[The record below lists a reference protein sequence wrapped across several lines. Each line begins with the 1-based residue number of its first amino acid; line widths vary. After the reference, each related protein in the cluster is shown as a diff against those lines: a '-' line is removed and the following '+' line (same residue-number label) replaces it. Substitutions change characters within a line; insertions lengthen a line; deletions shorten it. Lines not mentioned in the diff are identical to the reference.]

1 MRFPVRRIASTGA
14 AACALALA
22 GLMLVPASAPAPGV
36 VERKQA
42 VDRRLY
48 SAEARLRAAI
58 DRQAVLTSD
67 LATIN
72 RRLREVRGR
81 LAPLAA
87 RRDEAVRAHRLARG
101 TLAQVNRDLAFQR
114 RQLRIATSRLRVQ
127 RQALAERIREI
138 YRTEDDDPLLGL
150 LQGGSLAE
158 IAGAASG
165 IERATDR
172 DRGMIDSVARYRNL
186 TRTSAARIAVL
197 QERAAAAEARTARR
211 AEVAT
216 AAARDLDV
224 EQRVLRRTKRVR
236 TRMLAAIRV
245 DRDHIEDDTRELRE
259 QSFAL
264 ARRIAAIQG
273 VPYAEPADTT
283 PSAAGFTWPTSGQ
296 ITSGFGPRWGR
307 MHQGLDIA
315 APTGRPITAAKSG
328 TVIVAGWSG
337 GYGQLV
343 VIDHGGGLATAYA
356 HQSRIAV
363 KTGDPVTQG
372 GLVGFVGSTG
382 HSTGPHLHFE
392 VRVNGAARDPLP
404 YL

>member
-1 MRFPVRRIASTGA
+1 MRFPVRRIASTGS
-14 AACALALA
+14 AACVLALA
-22 GLMLVPASAPAPGV
+22 GFMLVPSGAPAPGV

-101 TLAQVNRDLAFQR
+101 TLVQVNRDLAFQR

-172 DRGMIDSVARYRNL
+172 DRDMIDSVARYRNL

-197 QERAAAAEARTARR
+197 QERAAAAEARTAGR
-211 AEVAT
+211 AAAAT

-236 TRMLAAIRV
+236 TRMLGAIRV

-264 ARRIAAIQG
+264 ARRIAEIQG

-363 KTGDPVTQG
+363 RTGDPVTQG

>member
-1 MRFPVRRIASTGA
+1 M
-14 AACALALA
+14 
-22 GLMLVPASAPAPGV
+22 MLVPVSAPAPGV

-81 LAPLAA
+81 PAPLAA

-101 TLAQVNRDLAFQR
+101 TLVQVNRDLAFQR

-172 DRGMIDSVARYRNL
+172 DRDMIDSVARYRNL

-236 TRMLAAIRV
+236 TRMLATIRV

-264 ARRIAAIQG
+264 ARRIAEIQG

-315 APTGRPITAAKSG
+315 APTGRPITAARSG

>member
-1 MRFPVRRIASTGA
+1 
-14 AACALALA
+14 
-22 GLMLVPASAPAPGV
+22 MLVPASAPAPGV

-67 LATIN
+67 LATIT

-101 TLAQVNRDLAFQR
+101 TLVQVNRDLAFQR

-172 DRGMIDSVARYRNL
+172 DRDMIDSVARYRNL

-264 ARRIAAIQG
+264 ARRIAEIQG

-392 VRVNGAARDPLP
+392 VRVNGAAQDPLP

>member
-1 MRFPVRRIASTGA
+1 MRFPVRRIASTGS
-14 AACALALA
+14 AACVLALA
-22 GLMLVPASAPAPGV
+22 GLMLVPSGAPAPGV

-101 TLAQVNRDLAFQR
+101 TLVQVNRDLAFQR

-172 DRGMIDSVARYRNL
+172 DRDMIDSVARYRNL

-197 QERAAAAEARTARR
+197 QERAAAAEARTAGR
-211 AEVAT
+211 AAAAT

-236 TRMLAAIRV
+236 TRMLGAIRV

-264 ARRIAAIQG
+264 ARRIAEIQG
-273 VPYAEPADTT
+273 VPYAEPSDTT

-363 KTGDPVTQG
+363 RTGDPVTQG

>member
-1 MRFPVRRIASTGA
+1 MASTGS

-101 TLAQVNRDLAFQR
+101 TLVQVNRDLAFQR

-165 IERATDR
+165 IGRATALR
-172 DRGMIDSVARYRNL
+172 FAREGAAVAVVDLEEVGGQAVVGAIVDEGGRALFLRCDV
-186 TRTSAARIAVL
+186 SQAADCQRAV
-197 QERAAAAEARTARR
+197 QET
-211 AEVAT
+211 
-216 AAARDLDV
+216 LDK
-224 EQRVLRRTKRVR
+224 L
-236 TRMLAAIRV
+236 
-245 DRDHIEDDTRELRE
+245 
-259 QSFAL
+259 
-264 ARRIAAIQG
+264 G
-273 VPYAEPADTT
+273 
-283 PSAAGFTWPTSGQ
+283 
-296 ITSGFGPRWGR
+296 
-307 MHQGLDIA
+307 GLDILFNNAGRFAFGNPFPDPA
-315 APTGRPITAAKSG
+315 ALGQYF
-328 TVIVAGWSG
+328 G
-337 GYGQLV
+337 GIEESLARVGVQ
-343 VIDHGGGLATAYA
+343 GGG
-356 HQSRIAV
+356 RVII
-363 KTGDPVTQG
+363 
-372 GLVGFVGSTG
+372 
-382 HSTGPHLHFE
+382 E
-392 VRVNGAARDPLP
+392 V
-404 YL
+404 

>member
-67 LATIN
+67 LATIT

-101 TLAQVNRDLAFQR
+101 TLVQVNRDLAFQR

-172 DRGMIDSVARYRNL
+172 DRDMIDSVARYRNL

-264 ARRIAAIQG
+264 ARRIAEIQG

-392 VRVNGAARDPLP
+392 VRVNGAAQDPLP

>member
-1 MRFPVRRIASTGA
+1 
-14 AACALALA
+14 
-22 GLMLVPASAPAPGV
+22 MLVPASAPAPGV

-101 TLAQVNRDLAFQR
+101 TLVQVNRDLAFQR

-150 LQGGSLAE
+150 LQRGSLAE

-172 DRGMIDSVARYRNL
+172 DRDMIDSVARYRNL

-236 TRMLAAIRV
+236 TRMLATIRV

-264 ARRIAAIQG
+264 ARRIAEIQG

>member
-1 MRFPVRRIASTGA
+1 MMVPV
-14 AACALALA
+14 
-22 GLMLVPASAPAPGV
+22 SAPAPGV

-87 RRDEAVRAHRLARG
+87 RRNEAVRAHRLARG
-101 TLAQVNRDLAFQR
+101 TLVQVNRDLAFQR

-150 LQGGSLAE
+150 LQRGSLAE

-172 DRGMIDSVARYRNL
+172 DRDMIDSVARYRNL

-236 TRMLAAIRV
+236 TRMLATIRV

-264 ARRIAAIQG
+264 ARRIAEIQG

>member
-1 MRFPVRRIASTGA
+1 MRFPVRRRATTGS

-22 GLMLVPASAPAPGV
+22 GMMLVPVSAPAPGV

-101 TLAQVNRDLAFQR
+101 TLVQVNRDLAFQR

-172 DRGMIDSVARYRNL
+172 DRDMIDSVARYRNL

-236 TRMLAAIRV
+236 TRMLATIRV

-264 ARRIAAIQG
+264 ARRIAEIQG

-382 HSTGPHLHFE
+382 HSTGPHLRFE

>member
-1 MRFPVRRIASTGA
+1 M
-14 AACALALA
+14 
-22 GLMLVPASAPAPGV
+22 SAPAPGV

-101 TLAQVNRDLAFQR
+101 TLVQVNRNLAFQR

-172 DRGMIDSVARYRNL
+172 DRDMIDSVARYRNL

-197 QERAAAAEARTARR
+197 RERAAAAEARTARR

-236 TRMLAAIRV
+236 TRMLATIRV

-264 ARRIAAIQG
+264 ARRIAEIQG

>member
-1 MRFPVRRIASTGA
+1 
-14 AACALALA
+14 
-22 GLMLVPASAPAPGV
+22 MLVPVSAPAPGV

-172 DRGMIDSVARYRNL
+172 DRDMIDSVARYRNL

-264 ARRIAAIQG
+264 ARRIAEIQG

-392 VRVNGAARDPLP
+392 VRVNGAAQDPLP

>member
-1 MRFPVRRIASTGA
+1 M
-14 AACALALA
+14 
-22 GLMLVPASAPAPGV
+22 SAPAPGV

-101 TLAQVNRDLAFQR
+101 TLVQVNRNLAFQR

-172 DRGMIDSVARYRNL
+172 DRDMIDSVARYRNL
-186 TRTSAARIAVL
+186 TRTSAAL
-197 QERAAAAEARTARR
+197 PHS
-211 AEVAT
+211 
-216 AAARDLDV
+216 L
-224 EQRVLRRTKRVR
+224 LPHC
-236 TRMLAAIRV
+236 ML
-245 DRDHIEDDTRELRE
+245 
-259 QSFAL
+259 
-264 ARRIAAIQG
+264 
-273 VPYAEPADTT
+273 
-283 PSAAGFTWPTSGQ
+283 
-296 ITSGFGPRWGR
+296 
-307 MHQGLDIA
+307 
-315 APTGRPITAAKSG
+315 
-328 TVIVAGWSG
+328 
-337 GYGQLV
+337 
-343 VIDHGGGLATAYA
+343 
-356 HQSRIAV
+356 
-363 KTGDPVTQG
+363 
-372 GLVGFVGSTG
+372 
-382 HSTGPHLHFE
+382 PHLLLLSCLL
-392 VRVNGAARDPLP
+392 LP
-404 YL
+404 CLLPCLLLPSLLLPSLLLPCLLLPCLLLPSLLLPCLL

>member
-1 MRFPVRRIASTGA
+1 MRFPVRRIASTGS
-14 AACALALA
+14 AACLLALA
-22 GLMLVPASAPAPGV
+22 GLMLVPSGAPAPGV

-101 TLAQVNRDLAFQR
+101 TLVQVNRDLAFQR

-172 DRGMIDSVARYRNL
+172 DRDMIDSVARYRNL

-197 QERAAAAEARTARR
+197 QERAAAAEARTAGR
-211 AEVAT
+211 AAAAT

-236 TRMLAAIRV
+236 TRMLGAIRV

-264 ARRIAAIQG
+264 ARRIAEIQG

-363 KTGDPVTQG
+363 RTGDPVTQG

>member
-1 MRFPVRRIASTGA
+1 
-14 AACALALA
+14 
-22 GLMLVPASAPAPGV
+22 MLVPVSAPAPGV

-236 TRMLAAIRV
+236 TRMLATIRV

-264 ARRIAAIQG
+264 ARRIAEIQG

>member
-1 MRFPVRRIASTGA
+1 
-14 AACALALA
+14 
-22 GLMLVPASAPAPGV
+22 MLVPASAPAPGV

-101 TLAQVNRDLAFQR
+101 TLVQVNRDLAFQR

-172 DRGMIDSVARYRNL
+172 DRDMIDSVARYRNL

-264 ARRIAAIQG
+264 ARRIAEIQG

-392 VRVNGAARDPLP
+392 VRVNGAAQDPLP

>member
-1 MRFPVRRIASTGA
+1 M
-14 AACALALA
+14 
-22 GLMLVPASAPAPGV
+22 MLVPVSAPAPGV

-101 TLAQVNRDLAFQR
+101 TLVQVNRDLAFQR

-150 LQGGSLAE
+150 LQRGSLAE

-172 DRGMIDSVARYRNL
+172 DRDMIDSVARYRNL

-236 TRMLAAIRV
+236 TRMLATIRV

-264 ARRIAAIQG
+264 ARRIAEIQG

>member
-1 MRFPVRRIASTGA
+1 
-14 AACALALA
+14 
-22 GLMLVPASAPAPGV
+22 MLVPASAPAPGV

>member
-1 MRFPVRRIASTGA
+1 
-14 AACALALA
+14 
-22 GLMLVPASAPAPGV
+22 MLVPASAPAPGV

-101 TLAQVNRDLAFQR
+101 TLVQVNRDLAFQR

-172 DRGMIDSVARYRNL
+172 DRDMIDSVARYRNL

-236 TRMLAAIRV
+236 TRMLATIRV

-264 ARRIAAIQG
+264 ARRIAEIQG

-315 APTGRPITAAKSG
+315 APTGRPITAARSG

>member
-1 MRFPVRRIASTGA
+1 MRFPVRRMASTGS

-58 DRQAVLTSD
+58 ERQAVLTSD

>member
-1 MRFPVRRIASTGA
+1 
-14 AACALALA
+14 
-22 GLMLVPASAPAPGV
+22 MLVPVSAPAPGV

-87 RRDEAVRAHRLARG
+87 RRNEAVRAHRLARG
-101 TLAQVNRDLAFQR
+101 TLVQVNRDLAFQR

-150 LQGGSLAE
+150 LQRGSLAE

-172 DRGMIDSVARYRNL
+172 DRDMIDSVARYRNL

-236 TRMLAAIRV
+236 TRMLATIRV

-264 ARRIAAIQG
+264 ARRIAEIQG

>member
-1 MRFPVRRIASTGA
+1 
-14 AACALALA
+14 
-22 GLMLVPASAPAPGV
+22 MLVPVSAPAPGV

-101 TLAQVNRDLAFQR
+101 TLVQVNRNLAFQR

-150 LQGGSLAE
+150 LQRGSLAE

-172 DRGMIDSVARYRNL
+172 DRDMIDSVARYRNL

-236 TRMLAAIRV
+236 TRMLATIRV

-264 ARRIAAIQG
+264 ARRIAEIQG

-328 TVIVAGWSG
+328 TVIMAGWSG

-382 HSTGPHLHFE
+382 RSTGPHLHFE

>member
-1 MRFPVRRIASTGA
+1 
-14 AACALALA
+14 
-22 GLMLVPASAPAPGV
+22 MLVPVSAPAPGV

-101 TLAQVNRDLAFQR
+101 TLVQVNRDLAFQR

-150 LQGGSLAE
+150 LQRGSLAE

-172 DRGMIDSVARYRNL
+172 DRDMIDSVARYRNL

-236 TRMLAAIRV
+236 TRMLATIRV

-264 ARRIAAIQG
+264 ARRIAEIQG

>member
-1 MRFPVRRIASTGA
+1 M
-14 AACALALA
+14 
-22 GLMLVPASAPAPGV
+22 SAPAPGV

-81 LAPLAA
+81 LDPLAA
-87 RRDEAVRAHRLARG
+87 RRNEAVRAHRLARG
-101 TLAQVNRDLAFQR
+101 TLVQVNRDLAFQR

-150 LQGGSLAE
+150 LQRGSLAE

-172 DRGMIDSVARYRNL
+172 DRDMIDSVARYRNL

-236 TRMLAAIRV
+236 TRMLATIRV

-264 ARRIAAIQG
+264 ARRIAEIQG

>member
-1 MRFPVRRIASTGA
+1 
-14 AACALALA
+14 
-22 GLMLVPASAPAPGV
+22 MLVPASAPAPGV

-101 TLAQVNRDLAFQR
+101 TLVQVNRDLAFQR

-172 DRGMIDSVARYRNL
+172 DRDMIDSVARYRNL

-236 TRMLAAIRV
+236 TRMLATIRV

-264 ARRIAAIQG
+264 ARRIAEIQG

-315 APTGRPITAAKSG
+315 APTGRPITSAKSG

>member
-1 MRFPVRRIASTGA
+1 
-14 AACALALA
+14 
-22 GLMLVPASAPAPGV
+22 MLVLVSAPAPGV

-87 RRDEAVRAHRLARG
+87 RRNEAVRAHRLARG
-101 TLAQVNRDLAFQR
+101 TLVQVNRDLAFQR

-150 LQGGSLAE
+150 LQRGSLAE

-172 DRGMIDSVARYRNL
+172 DRDMIDSVARYRNL

-236 TRMLAAIRV
+236 TRMLATIRV

-264 ARRIAAIQG
+264 ARRIAEIQG

>member
-1 MRFPVRRIASTGA
+1 
-14 AACALALA
+14 
-22 GLMLVPASAPAPGV
+22 MLVPSGAPAPGV

-101 TLAQVNRDLAFQR
+101 TLVQVNRDLAFQR

-172 DRGMIDSVARYRNL
+172 DRDMIDSVARYRNL

-197 QERAAAAEARTARR
+197 QERAAAAEARTAGR
-211 AEVAT
+211 AAAAT

-236 TRMLAAIRV
+236 TRMLGAIRV

-264 ARRIAAIQG
+264 ARRIAEIQG

-363 KTGDPVTQG
+363 RTGDPVTQG

>member
-1 MRFPVRRIASTGA
+1 MASTGS

-58 DRQAVLTSD
+58 ERQAVLTSD